1 MNVFAEDASGLR
13 DRFDLEPAE
22 WLRAG
27 IVEVVK
33 VIQDEITGKRDL
45 PDWDYAG
52 SSQRDGEERCDGN
65 SDQYQP

>member
-1 MNVFAEDASGLR
+1 MNVSAEDASGVG

-33 VIQDEITGKRDL
+33 VIQGEITGERDL
-45 PDWDYAG
+45 TDWDYVG
-52 SSQRDGEERCDGN
+52 SGQRDGEERCGGN
-65 SDQYQP
+65 ADHY